1 MYLCKICSIYRITT
15 CSEILVTDTE
25 GKLCCLIVA
34 YLGHC
39 LSVPLS
45 SSQTIRTQHW
55 LHIHVHKLLS
65 EQLQPN
71 FPTLKK
77 KTKQQYNNF
86 GFIHTECISI
96 SICNQCYFLVIFLKS
111 SNFLQIKSSYNADLL
126 LNEALKE
133 LFIFFTALNAQSCS
147 WSQLGPCFGHIK

>member
-45 SSQTIRTQHW
+45 SNQTIRTQHW

-111 SNFLQIKSSYNADLL
+111 SNFLQIKSSYNACRSTFKWS
-126 LNEALKE
+126 LKRT
-133 LFIFFTALNAQSCS
+133 LHFFYCIKCS
-147 WSQLGPCFGHIK
+147 KLQLKSTGSMLWAY